1 MLIALLIIGYILI
14 ACIVGCAIYVFY
26 DDDDSDIASILGGT
40 FWPLALV
47 FISIYKLLA
56 FFCNNICKVFKY
68 LKNEGFHYCREDIKP
83 CCGQC
88 KYMFYYN
95 DHNELNGCYLKKAHS
110 NISTETTPCSQFR
123 KHWLWRFRIRYKW
136 NDNLKNK

>member
-14 ACIVGCAIYVFY
+14 GCVVGCAIYIFY
-26 DDDDSDIASILGGT
+26 DDDDSDVACMLGGT

-47 FISIYKLLA
+47 CILIYKLLA

-68 LKNEGFHYCREDIKP
+68 LKDEGLHYCKEDIKP

-88 KYMFYYN
+88 KYMYYWN
-95 DHNELNGCYLKKAHS
+95 NHNELNGCRLKKHHS
-110 NISTETTPCSQFR
+110 QISSEVLSCSRFK

-136 NDNLKNK
+136 DKKS